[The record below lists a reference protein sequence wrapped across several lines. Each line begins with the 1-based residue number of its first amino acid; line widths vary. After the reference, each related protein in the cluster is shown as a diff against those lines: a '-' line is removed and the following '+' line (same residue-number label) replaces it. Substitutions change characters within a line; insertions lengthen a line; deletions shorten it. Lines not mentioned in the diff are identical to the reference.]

1 MNEDKNYYVYF
12 ILDTRKTKKFNYLG
26 FAFDYEPF
34 YVGKGKDYRYA
45 DHFQHSTLIKENNR
59 KSTKI
64 KSIINKTGKN
74 PKVEFL
80 YTNLTNEE
88 ALEIE
93 RNIIKDLKRDF
104 EGGILTNTTEGGEN
118 PPAMI
123 GEANGFFGK
132 KHSEETKQIMRDA
145 KLGKKL
151 SAKTR
156 RIMSQT
162 RLGGDNGF
170 FGKKHSE
177 ETKQIMRDAK
187 LGKSRKIYK
196 IVFDDGNEIIVNNM
210 KKYCEENNYNYNFLV
225 GLVRMRKRK
234 VRNKYGISFVEFVSR
249 VKINTT

>member
-145 KLGKKL
+145 KLGK
-151 SAKTR
+151 
-156 RIMSQT
+156 
-162 RLGGDNGF
+162 
-170 FGKKHSE
+170 
-177 ETKQIMRDAK
+177 
-187 LGKSRKIYK
+187 SRKIYK

-225 GLVRMRKRK
+225 GLVRIRKRK

-249 VKINTT
+249 VK